1 MITVF
6 NDVCKKSQISLKA
19 QKKTKQKKQKKTKQN
34 EKNKKQYEIL
44 ILRA

>member
-19 QKKTKQKKQKKTKQN
+19 QKKKKKKNKAKREKQKT
-34 EKNKKQYEIL
+34 I
-44 ILRA
+44 